1 MSKSDLREVYT
12 AFGGDRSKEHAS
24 AFYRCTLGIYIDLLT
39 QIREAYGA
47 VVQAALLRK
56 SDHGAKDAS
65 GSIARLADDVPVASL
80 KSDLKRKL
88 ALRQVMPHP
97 KEDEEIVRPDESDLD
112 DFLDLDDADKCH
124 DEDGNE
130 VPCDDPSAVDAPLD
144 EADMTDEE
152 KKFAKED
159 VNYRYAANPDQKCG
173 NCKHFVA
180 ASGSCEIVSGLIRAT
195 DVCDKWAAGPVVE
208 ALRVFKKFD
217 QR

>member
-24 AFYRCTLGIYIDLLT
+24 AFYRATLGIYIDLLT

-47 VVQAALLRK
+47 VVGAALLRK

-65 GSIARLADDVPVASL
+65 GSIARLADGDIPLDSV
-80 KSDLKRKL
+80 KSDLRRKK
-88 ALRQVMPHP
+88 ALRSVMGKH
-97 KEDEEIVRPDESDLD
+97 EDEEIVRPDESDLD
-112 DFLDLDDADKCH
+112 DFLGLDDADKCH

-152 KKFAKED
+152 KNYKED
-159 VNYRYAANPDQKCG
+159 VNYRYSANPEQKCG
-173 NCKHFVA
+173 NCKFYVEP
-180 ASGSCEIVSGLIRAT
+180 GSCEKVSGLIRPT
-195 DVCDKWAAGPVVE
+195 DVCNLWKAGPVVE
-208 ALRVFKKFD
+208 ALRVFKKLN
-217 QR
+217 RP